1 MPYNKAKAEMKWKK
15 WKEKEEEKLR
25 ELNMPEESIR
35 LLREYDWNQ
44 FKSDRRFYER
54 QNDYDESFFE
64 NHSKDHKN
72 EAYLNWDYILDNLED
87 YNLYNCLRDSD
98 CVTKSIVVLKM
109 NDYTTE
115 DISIILKVNPNVIYK
130 NVYKLRKKFKKMA
143 KK

>member
-1 MPYNKAKAEMKWKK
+1 
-15 WKEKEEEKLR
+15 
-25 ELNMPEESIR
+25 MPEESIR

-64 NHSKDHKN
+64 NRSRDHKN
-72 EAYLNWDYILDNLED
+72 VAYLNWDYILDNLED
-87 YNLYNCLRDSD
+87 HNLYNCLRDSD